1 MAIISE
7 KIIKLMNYRI
17 QQEEVSSR
25 IYKAMSVW
33 LEYNGFT
40 GAAKLWQKYSDE
52 ERVHMEWA
60 YKYLLD
66 LNIRPETPSLP
77 EPQTEFNKGLPQ
89 IIALS
94 YQHEIDI
101 TNQCKALAKA
111 AYDEGDFLALPL
123 ALRYCNEQVEEL
135 AKTQGWLD
143 KLESFGADKIALRL
157 LDEEMGG

>member
-7 KIIKLMNYRI
+7 KIIKLLNYRI
-17 QQEEVSSR
+17 QQEENSSR

-33 LEYNGFT
+33 LDYNGFT

-60 YKYLLD
+60 YQYLLD
-66 LNIRPETPSLP
+66 LNVNPETPSLP
-77 EPQTEFNKGLPQ
+77 EPQLEFKGLPQ

-94 YQHEIDI
+94 YQHEVEI

-111 AYDEGDFLALPL
+111 AQDEGDYLLLPL
-123 ALRYCNEQVEEL
+123 ALKYCGEQVEEL
-135 AKTQGWLD
+135 AKTQGWID
-143 KLESFGADKIALRL
+143 KLESFGSDKIALRL